1 MWGKITQHPFFQQFK
16 AAASSEPAL
25 LLEELWDVPK
35 AVIAVYFAEVTGKNV
50 LIITGDESE
59 TRLSDGLNFFAPKA
73 PLSYPSWEIL
83 PGEEMKPSPD
93 IMGKRFDILRQ
104 LHTDPGPH
112 LVQAPLQAVLQKV
125 CAPHRF
131 QELFFHWE
139 VGTQV
144 CFDHLPT
151 LLTELGYRRET
162 VAADKGQFAIRGGII
177 DLFPV
182 SAFDPYR
189 IDFFGDAIDQIR
201 TYDPISQKSTEKVSA
216 VTISPAD
223 ELALLRQEKKLAL
236 ILDYLGAHTAIFFDD
251 LLAIEDR
258 YAALKE
264 LPGMRTSLMLSFSD
278 LYRELKKSQQIF
290 FSAKPVEELGE
301 VSQHSAARGLEKLT
315 FDIFDQTL
323 RASRIHH
330 PFTSLPAFF
339 WSEKKEHERLGA
351 ILEKGRQMDV
361 HFLTSSKAEEKALK
375 EKIGQTL
382 FPLPVSHSFQR
393 GYLPS
398 GFVLPETSCVLFP
411 YPELTK
417 RYKVSRQKWRNTYHT
432 PAADF
437 HALEK
442 GDLVVHFHNGIGK
455 FLGIETQ
462 KNPSGEAEEFFAIE
476 YAGHSKLFV
485 PLSQA
490 HLLTRYI
497 GERETLPQLS
507 ALGTKQWQKAK
518 ARVEKTILGYARD
531 LLQMQALREAKG
543 GFSFSSDSDDL
554 LLFEDE
560 FPFVPTEDQLEAV
573 AMIKRDMQ
581 SIKAMDRLVCGD
593 VGYGK
598 TEVAMRAAFK
608 AVVDGQ
614 KQVAV
619 LVPTTV
625 LAMQHYETFV
635 QRMAS
640 FPIRIGVASRF
651 VKKNE
656 LSQTLEGIATGSID
670 ILIGT
675 HRLISKDVSFHNLGL
690 IIIDEEQ
697 RFGVRAKEHLKKV
710 KIGVDC
716 LTLSATPIP
725 RTLYLSLVG
734 ARDISVINTPP
745 QDRLP
750 IKTVLAEQEP
760 TLVQNALMREL
771 ARSGQAYII
780 HNRVE
785 SIGRVAQEIE
795 KLIPKANVA
804 FVHAQMSP
812 DTIDALFH
820 AFKQG
825 EIDILIATTI
835 VENGIDIPNANTIL
849 INRADTFGMADL
861 YQLRGRV
868 GRWNRP
874 AYAYFLVPPNRELPE
889 ISRKRLQAL
898 VETSGFGGGM
908 KLAMRDLEIRGAG
921 DLLGVQQ
928 SGSVSTVGFHF
939 YCKMLKRTIAKLK
952 HEIPPSF
959 FDTRIDIDTP
969 ASLPAT
975 YIEETAL
982 RLEVYHRLGEV
993 TTSAEIDTLFDEIAD
1008 RFGPLPPPTQW
1019 LYHISRI
1026 RIFACNRGFTSI
1038 KFGKKLTAELK
1049 QGDQT
1054 TTHSI
1059 PFPPC
1064 DDPALFEKI
1073 ALELLQRLAS
1083 K

>member
-1 MWGKITQHPFFQQFK
+1 MWQTLIQHPFFQQLK
-16 AAASSEPAL
+16 TAAADQPAL
-25 LLEELWDVPK
+25 LLEGLWDAPK

-59 TRLSDGLNFFAPKA
+59 TRLCDGLNFFAPKT

-93 IMGKRFDILRQ
+93 IMGKRFEILHQ
-104 LHTDPGPH
+104 LQTDPGPH

-125 CAPHRF
+125 CMPHRF
-131 QELFFHWE
+131 KELFLNWE
-139 VGTQV
+139 VGTEIV
-144 CFDHLPT
+144 FDHLPT
-151 LLTELGYRRET
+151 LLTELGYRREA

-189 IDFFGDAIDQIR
+189 IDFFGDTIDQIR
-201 TYDPISQKSTEKVSA
+201 TYDPISQKSMEKVTA
-216 VTISPAD
+216 LTVSPAD
-223 ELALLRQEKKLAL
+223 ELSLLRQEKKLAL
-236 ILDYLGAHTAIFFDD
+236 LTDYLGSDTAIFFDD

-258 YAALKE
+258 YASLKE
-264 LPGMRTSLMLSFSD
+264 LPGARTSLMLGFGD
-278 LYRELKKSQQIF
+278 LYRELKKSQQVF
-290 FSAKPVEELGE
+290 FSKQPVEELGK
-301 VSQHSAARGLEKLT
+301 VNHLNGASGLEKLT
-315 FDIFDQTL
+315 FDVFDETL
-323 RASRIHH
+323 RASRIKH
-330 PFTSLPAFF
+330 PFVSIPAFF
-339 WSEKKEHERLGA
+339 WEEKRESERLGA
-351 ILEKGRQMDV
+351 ILEKGRQMDLS
-361 HFLTSSKAEEKALK
+361 FLTSSEAEEKALK
-375 EKIGQTL
+375 EKIDQTL
-382 FPLPVSHSFQR
+382 FPLPIKHAFRR

-398 GFVLPETSCVLFP
+398 GFVLPETSFALFP

-462 KNPSGEAEEFFAIE
+462 KNPSGEDEEFFAIE

-518 ARVEKTILGYARD
+518 AKVEKTILGYARD

-543 GFSFSSDSDDL
+543 GFSFGSDSDDL

-581 SIKAMDRLVCGD
+581 SEKAMDRLVCGD

-608 AVVDGQ
+608 AVIDGH

-640 FPIRIGVASRF
+640 FPIRVGVASRF
-651 VKKNE
+651 VKKKE
-656 LSQTLEGIATGSID
+656 LTQTLEGIAMGSVD

-675 HRLISKDVSFHNLGL
+675 HRLISKDVTFHNLGL

-725 RTLYLSLVG
+725 ALS
-734 ARDISVINTPP
+734 ISHSSV
-745 QDRLP
+745 
-750 IKTVLAEQEP
+750 
-760 TLVQNALMREL
+760 
-771 ARSGQAYII
+771 
-780 HNRVE
+780 
-785 SIGRVAQEIE
+785 
-795 KLIPKANVA
+795 
-804 FVHAQMSP
+804 
-812 DTIDALFH
+812 
-820 AFKQG
+820 
-825 EIDILIATTI
+825 
-835 VENGIDIPNANTIL
+835 
-849 INRADTFGMADL
+849 RA
-861 YQLRGRV
+861 
-868 GRWNRP
+868 
-874 AYAYFLVPPNRELPE
+874 
-889 ISRKRLQAL
+889 ISL
-898 VETSGFGGGM
+898 
-908 KLAMRDLEIRGAG
+908 
-921 DLLGVQQ
+921 
-928 SGSVSTVGFHF
+928 
-939 YCKMLKRTIAKLK
+939 
-952 HEIPPSF
+952 
-959 FDTRIDIDTP
+959 
-969 ASLPAT
+969 
-975 YIEETAL
+975 
-982 RLEVYHRLGEV
+982 
-993 TTSAEIDTLFDEIAD
+993 
-1008 RFGPLPPPTQW
+1008 
-1019 LYHISRI
+1019 
-1026 RIFACNRGFTSI
+1026 
-1038 KFGKKLTAELK
+1038 
-1049 QGDQT
+1049 
-1054 TTHSI
+1054 
-1059 PFPPC
+1059 
-1064 DDPALFEKI
+1064 
-1073 ALELLQRLAS
+1073 
-1083 K
+1083 